1 MQLYILIQDVPHLLI
16 PVSLILS
23 LSLTLSLSH
32 THTHT
37 HTNEHVHSQ
46 GSYKVPNWE
55 CFSLLFN
62 PL

>member
-23 LSLTLSLSH
+23 LSHTD

-37 HTNEHVHSQ
+37 HTYARMHSQ
-46 GSYKVPNWE
+46 GNYKLSNWE
-55 CFSLLFN
+55 RFSLLFN